1 MLFLLQIQVKISK
14 HVILVVEVFT
24 AVEIKMF
31 FSLFQESSLQSITKR
46 LLSNLAVLNVYAHS

>member
-1 MLFLLQIQVKISK
+1 MLFLLQIQVNISK

-24 AVEIKMF
+24 VGEIKMF

-46 LLSNLAVLNVYAHS
+46 LLSKLAVLNVYAHS